1 MGKTNSDLRRQQMV
15 NLLEETGTLNVGELA
30 DRFGVSVVTI
40 RKDLGELEAEGLL
53 ERTFGGAVFSH
64 RSRFNRSFLQ
74 RTTERREEKQA
85 IAAAALEY
93 VQNGDTIFLDG
104 GTTTLALAQLLKR
117 HVKSVFIITCS
128 VPAALELS
136 SAGYDI
142 LLLGGMIARKG
153 LALFG
158 RETLRMIER
167 YRADKAFLGSS
178 GFTIEKG
185 HSTPNPED
193 AQIKEALI
201 RIADKTH
208 VLADSSKYGHDC
220 LTSFAHLRDVYLT
233 ITDNGLARSKAD
245 ALEAVGARLRIVEVV
260 EKADPNCESAGSTKA
275 SAVETPWRHGQL
287 PLHRQGNAD
296 SARNRGF

>member
-1 MGKTNSDLRRQQMV
+1 MGRSDSDLRRQQML

-30 DRFGVSVVTI
+30 DQFGVSVVTI
-40 RKDLGELEAEGLL
+40 RKDLDELETEGLL

-64 RSRFNRSFLQ
+64 RSRFNKAFLQ
-74 RTTERREEKQA
+74 RTMEHRQEKHA

-93 VQNGDTIFLDG
+93 VQNGDTIILDA

-142 LLLGGMIARKG
+142 LLLGGMIRNKS
-153 LALFG
+153 LALLG
-158 RETLRMIER
+158 RETLWMLDR

-185 HSTPNPED
+185 HTTPNPDD
-193 AQIKEALI
+193 AQIKEAIMRVSLE
-201 RIADKTH
+201 KY
-208 VLADSSKYGHDC
+208 VLVDSSKFGDQC
-220 LTSFAHLRDVYLT
+220 LTRFANLRDVDLT
-233 ITDNGLARSKAD
+233 ITDSHLPKAKVK
-245 ALEAVGARLRIVEVV
+245 ALEAAGATFRIVDVGRTELKRD
-260 EKADPNCESAGSTKA
+260 EKDVLLANGEESAVSPSRT
-275 SAVETPWRHGQL
+275 L
-287 PLHRQGNAD
+287 NLHR
-296 SARNRGF
+296 NRKR